1 MSKVC
6 NPPKVL
12 NPRTGKCVGANYL
25 KQLNKKQAVR
35 LLPTPLSHPVN
46 EEIPEALPVNEEIP
60 EALPVNEEIP
70 EAPHVNE
77 AVDAMVPKEK
87 KQIAKKPVKA
97 KNPKANAKALTD
109 YKKSIIDNLKILED
123 FDKLNKEPF
132 KARAY
137 GKVIDSLELFDGP
150 INNMDDI
157 KNINGIGEKINAK
170 IKELIE
176 TGKMTAVEKALN
188 DPQFSLQKKLG
199 KLYGVGPVKIN
210 ELMSKIST
218 FEELYEKQELLND
231 KQKIGLKYY
240 NDMNIRIPMSEGKKH
255 YKIID
260 TIFKK
265 AYKDIEFEL
274 VGSYRRKNK
283 DMGDI
288 DILIKN
294 RNDLNIKKLVNEL
307 TEGGYIIETLASG
320 KIKFMGLCKLS
331 PELPARRIDI
341 LIADPSYYY
350 FALLYFTGS
359 YSFNIFMRKVAL
371 EKGYSL
377 SEYGIKNNN
386 TKKFIDTSDIIKSEK
401 DIFEYLDIAYIPPN
415 KRDIV

>member
-25 KQLNKKQAVR
+25 KQLNKKQAVPI
-35 LLPTPLSHPVN
+35 LPPPVSHPANEELPEVPPVN
-46 EEIPEALPVNEEIP
+46 EELPD
-60 EALPVNEEIP
+60 
-70 EAPHVNE
+70 APHVNE
-77 AVDAMVPKEK
+77 AVDMMEPKEN
-87 KQIAKKPVKA
+87 KQIAKKPVKVKTPNA
-97 KNPKANAKALTD
+97 KANAKALTD

-157 KNINGIGEKINAK
+157 KNINGIGEKIYAK

-274 VGSYRRKNK
+274 VGSYRRQNK

-320 KIKFMGLCKLS
+320 KSKFMGLCKLS

-401 DIFEYLDIAYIPPN
+401 DIFEYLGIAYVPPN

>member
-25 KQLNKKQAVR
+25 KQLNKKQELLAFP
-35 LLPTPLSHPVN
+35 LLPIPLPSQPANEDIPSVPLVPEVPV
-46 EEIPEALPVNEEIP
+46 PV
-60 EALPVNEEIP
+60 
-70 EAPHVNE
+70 
-77 AVDAMVPKEK
+77 AVVVAKEK
-87 KQIAKKPVKA
+87 KQKATKATKATKA
-97 KNPKANAKALTD
+97 KAPVD
-109 YKKSIIDNLKILED
+109 YKKAIIDNLKILQD

-137 GKVIDSLELFDGP
+137 GKVIDSLEIFEGP

-176 TGKMTAVEKALN
+176 TGKMTAVERALN

-210 ELMSKIST
+210 ELMSNIST
-218 FEELYEKQELLND
+218 FEELYERPELLNE

-240 NDMNIRIPMSEGKKH
+240 DDMNMRIPMSEGKKH

-265 AYKDIEFEL
+265 VYKDIEFEL
-274 VGSYRRKNK
+274 VGSYRRQNK

-294 RNDLNIKKLVNEL
+294 RDDLNIKKLVSEL
-307 TEGGYIIETLASG
+307 TAGGYIIETLASG
-320 KIKFMGLCKLS
+320 KSKFMGLCKLS

-359 YSFNIFMRKVAL
+359 YSFNIYMRKVAL
-371 EKGYSL
+371 EKGWSL
-377 SEYGIKNNN
+377 SEYGIKNND
-386 TKKFIDTSDIIKSEK
+386 TKKFIDTADIIKSEE
-401 DIFEYLDIAYIPPN
+401 DIFNYLAIPYVPPN
-415 KRDIV
+415 KRDMV